1 MGGDIVRHLLDIKD
15 LSRKEIETIL
25 ERARWYKS
33 LKVYPKTLE
42 GKFVL
47 TAFFEPSTRTKVS
60 FQKAAMNLGAN
71 VIDFAPESSSLLKGE
86 TDLDTILTLNMM
98 DFDCLVVRIRRN
110 GAPKEF
116 SKYVKMPVVNA
127 GDGTNEHP
135 TQALLDAMT
144 MVEHFNTLKL
154 KVAIVGDI
162 VHSRVARSLTELL
175 NKFGAEVRMV
185 GPKGFVPE
193 SFEGVS
199 LITNDL
205 EEAIHDVD
213 VIYALRIQKERLE
226 QSYTNVD
233 EFFRTMQINSK
244 TIELAPKHA
253 VLMHPGPF
261 NRNVEVS
268 DDVVYSE
275 RSKILEQVKNG
286 VFVRMAVLEFA
297 MGVIEVESVRSMETS
312 LAGR

>member
-1 MGGDIVRHLLDIKD
+1 MRHLLDIKD

-25 ERARWYKS
+25 KRAMWYKS
-33 LKVYPKTLE
+33 LKVYSKTLE

-60 FQKAAMNLGAN
+60 FQKAAMNLGAR

-86 TDLDTILTLNMM
+86 TDLDTIMTLNMM

-116 SKYVKMPVVNA
+116 AKYVDMPVVNA

-144 MVEHFNTLKL
+144 MLEHFKTLEL

-162 VHSRVARSLTELL
+162 VHSRVARSLTEIL

-213 VIYALRIQKERLE
+213 VVYALRIQKERLE
-226 QSYTNVD
+226 ESYPNVD
-233 EFFRTMQINSK
+233 DFFRTMQINSK

-253 VLMHPGPF
+253 ILMHPGPF

-275 RSKILEQVKNG
+275 RSRILEQVKNG
-286 VFVRMAVLEFA
+286 VFVRMAVLEYA

-312 LAGR
+312 LVER

>member
-1 MGGDIVRHLLDIKD
+1 MRHLLDIKD

-25 ERARWYKS
+25 ERAMWYKS
-33 LKVYPKTLE
+33 LKAYPKTLE

-154 KVAIVGDI
+154 TVAIVGDI
-162 VHSRVARSLTELL
+162 VHSRVARSLTEIL

-226 QSYTNVD
+226 ESYPNVD
-233 EFFRTMQINSK
+233 DFFRTMQINSK

-286 VFVRMAVLEFA
+286 VFVRMAVLEYA
-297 MGVIEVESVRSMETS
+297 MGVIEVESVRSLETS
-312 LAGR
+312 LVGR

>member
-1 MGGDIVRHLLDIKD
+1 MRHLLDIKD
-15 LSRKEIETIL
+15 LSRKEIEAIL
-25 ERARWYKS
+25 ERAMRYKS
-33 LKVYPKTLE
+33 LKNYPETLR

-60 FQKAAMNLGAN
+60 FQKAALNLGAH
-71 VIDFAPESSSLLKGE
+71 VVDFAPESSSLQKGE

-98 DFDCLVVRIRRN
+98 SFDCLVIRIRRN
-110 GAPKEF
+110 GAPAEF
-116 SKYVKMPVVNA
+116 AKYVDCAVVNA

-144 MVEHFNTLKL
+144 MLEHFGTLKL

-175 NKFGAEVRMV
+175 NKFDAEVRMA
-185 GPKGFVPE
+185 GPEGFVPE

-199 LITNDL
+199 LITHSL
-205 EEAIHDVD
+205 EEALHDVD
-213 VIYALRIQKERLE
+213 VVYALRIQKERLE
-226 QSYTNVD
+226 QSYSNID
-233 EFFRTMQINSK
+233 DFFRTLQINSR
-244 TIELAPKHA
+244 TIQLAPAHA

-286 VFVRMAVLEFA
+286 VFVRMAVLEYA
-297 MGVIEVESVRSMETS
+297 TGVIEFEGVRSVETS
-312 LAGR
+312 LARR

>member
-1 MGGDIVRHLLDIKD
+1 MRHLLDIKD

-25 ERARWYKS
+25 ERAMWYKS
-33 LKVYPKTLE
+33 LKAYTKTLE

-162 VHSRVARSLTELL
+162 VHSRVARSLTEIL

-226 QSYTNVD
+226 ESYPNVD
-233 EFFRTMQINSK
+233 DFFRTMQINSK
-244 TIELAPKHA
+244 TIELAAKHA

-286 VFVRMAVLEFA
+286 VFVRMAVLEYA

-312 LAGR
+312 LVGR

>member
-1 MGGDIVRHLLDIKD
+1 MRHLLDIKD

-25 ERARWYKS
+25 ERAMWYKS
-33 LKVYPKTLE
+33 LKAYTKTLE

-162 VHSRVARSLTELL
+162 VHSRVARSLTEIL

-226 QSYTNVD
+226 ESYPNVD
-233 EFFRTMQINSK
+233 DFFRTMQINSR
-244 TIELAPKHA
+244 TMQLAAKHA

-286 VFVRMAVLEFA
+286 VFVRMAVLEYA

-312 LAGR
+312 LVGR

>member
-1 MGGDIVRHLLDIKD
+1 MRHLLDIKD

-25 ERARWYKS
+25 ERAMWYKS
-33 LKVYPKTLE
+33 LKAYPKTLE

-86 TDLDTILTLNMM
+86 TDLDTILTLNMI

-162 VHSRVARSLTELL
+162 VHSRVARSLTEIL

-226 QSYTNVD
+226 ESYPNVD
-233 EFFRTMQINSK
+233 DFFRTMQINSK
-244 TIELAPKHA
+244 TIELAPMHA

-286 VFVRMAVLEFA
+286 VFVRMAVLEYA

-312 LAGR
+312 LVGR

>member
-1 MGGDIVRHLLDIKD
+1 M
-15 LSRKEIETIL
+15 
-25 ERARWYKS
+25 WYKS
-33 LKVYPKTLE
+33 LKAYTKTLE

-162 VHSRVARSLTELL
+162 VHSRVARSLTEIL

-226 QSYTNVD
+226 ESYPNVD
-233 EFFRTMQINSK
+233 DFFRTMQINSK

-286 VFVRMAVLEFA
+286 VFVRMAVLEYA

-312 LAGR
+312 LVGR